1 MQLDQLDHDQRPSA
15 DDQGGGAPTL
25 KLLAYAIAGLLLARL
40 PLLSRCAFDPDE
52 LEHAHAAWL
61 MSRGMLP
68 YRDFFEHH
76 TPWYYYLLRPLFRF
90 FDVDGSFEGGR
101 LFLVA
106 GRGLS
111 LVLTAVAI
119 VLLVRAASRWADR
132 RVGLLAGLLLVAQP
146 IFLQKT
152 LEMRPDVPAVV
163 FFIAG
168 LGLLVRGLRVSRA
181 PNAPVLRFFFG
192 GGLGLGAAVMC
203 TQKMLFVLPGV
214 LAGLALWSLFATTG
228 SVGARLRASV
238 VVLLGVALPGIGTWA
253 VFAAY
258 GAGGA
263 FITNNFLLNARW
275 KHTPTHQFV
284 RLLTGSWPV
293 LALAVLGAW
302 RALARFFQSAERRW
316 EDVLLLAVMGGL
328 FAGVAVVPS
337 AHRQYYLML
346 LPIVCLYAA
355 DGLWALAGRALG
367 RGPVPPARAA
377 ALALGL
383 VPLALLPALALG
395 GAYRSE
401 NGVQLARLRHVY
413 DSTRPTDLVM
423 DGWQGMGVFRPHAF
437 RYFFLH
443 EETRAMLPPAEWD
456 AYLAALESGETRP
469 SLIAL
474 DDNLR
479 ALGPRFLTFVGD
491 HYVSRDGFF
500 YTPSPLLAAGR

>member
-168 LGLLVRGLRVSRA
+168 LGRTRRS
-181 PNAPVLRFFFG
+181 
-192 GGLGLGAAVMC
+192 
-203 TQKMLFVLPGV
+203 
-214 LAGLALWSLFATTG
+214 S
-228 SVGARLRASV
+228 AS
-238 VVLLGVALPGIGTWA
+238 
-253 VFAAY
+253 
-258 GAGGA
+258 
-263 FITNNFLLNARW
+263 
-275 KHTPTHQFV
+275 
-284 RLLTGSWPV
+284 S
-293 LALAVLGAW
+293 
-302 RALARFFQSAERRW
+302 S
-316 EDVLLLAVMGGL
+316 
-328 FAGVAVVPS
+328 
-337 AHRQYYLML
+337 
-346 LPIVCLYAA
+346 
-355 DGLWALAGRALG
+355 
-367 RGPVPPARAA
+367 AA
-377 ALALGL
+377 ASAS
-383 VPLALLPALALG
+383 A
-395 GAYRSE
+395 
-401 NGVQLARLRHVY
+401 
-413 DSTRPTDLVM
+413 
-423 DGWQGMGVFRPHAF
+423 
-437 RYFFLH
+437 
-443 EETRAMLPPAEWD
+443 PP
-456 AYLAALESGETRP
+456 
-469 SLIAL
+469 
-474 DDNLR
+474 
-479 ALGPRFLTFVGD
+479 
-491 HYVSRDGFF
+491 
-500 YTPSPLLAAGR
+500 